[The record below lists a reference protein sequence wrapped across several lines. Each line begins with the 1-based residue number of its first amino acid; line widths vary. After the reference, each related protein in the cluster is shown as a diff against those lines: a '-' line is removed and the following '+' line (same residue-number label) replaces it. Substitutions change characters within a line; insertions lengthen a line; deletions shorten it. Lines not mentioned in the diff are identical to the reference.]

1 MEMQSSSRVL
11 RARDRAS
18 QIAEA
23 RYKDAMEFKRK
34 WHGWLYEH
42 PPNIPL
48 LMSNVVYLALCLTTL
63 ILTVLVMHEHAND
76 FKRNSLSRFRDPSTA
91 GSINTPKP
99 CGLPT
104 PDGMYLLQA
113 LGAVPGAGWDG
124 ATLEPNY
131 QDWMNKIN
139 GALCNKLIPGVG
151 APNTNT
157 ALGGED
163 QCLEYE
169 VDFVEELLAVGH
181 LLDDEGVMPNSED
194 YADSAKMSNKKDLLE
209 NRACTT
215 EHDDDADDPFY
226 STQQY
231 DSYGDLKARV
241 ARAYMTAM
249 PAFSRYDKERDDC
262 QSSANGHQDPF
273 HSLCKHAC
281 HIKSELKA
289 AATQQHS
296 MYRTADADNL
306 VPFTKQ
312 VYRLLAL
319 SLAGYYDRLYNGGEC
334 FRNGQTLTTPVPL
347 SAIEFCE
354 EAMDESSPADG
365 EQGLTQAVAFDRFAE
380 SSHAVKSAHEC
391 TDADN
396 KPPPPAPPVYRI
408 DTGNFPTPEDSADNS
423 IGRQVCA
430 ATLEYG
436 LIEQGRLFGIPDVID
451 PFVVD
456 NRVHRSAHFVAWV
469 VYSWLYKDLEK
480 DGGLTF
486 ADPKA
491 KLELYIAYRLAS
503 SSIWAIMVAN
513 VAGFM
518 MIRALVPMI
527 VHVLKLLGVTTGL
540 KKATT
545 PGLVAG
551 VDFLPG
557 AVVFEPIQLM
567 RPQVGFLVWL
577 TMGTTLLVV
586 YWIMWLDPAT
596 QSHYYVSTTCEDWA
610 GLGVQVPSGAYVT
623 TWGKRRFDRFGEHLI
638 GILLILT
645 VFVLLFQH
653 FIGRSFVDP
662 EIKEAAK
669 ETKLG
674 AVTRK
679 GVVAGAML
687 AFALLIQLFFIIQ
700 SATSGGKWFD
710 GAKGDDLSSRL
721 GEVYTKDVLM
731 SVWAAFWNAAAIG
744 WYRQKWAVT
753 DLKPMYQFAWAA
765 TCVGLVWMPVLQ
777 AAVLLDRE
785 LEIAFKNGKGSA
797 DTERLAFF
805 ICILGFTA
813 IWTVLLAFRLREV
826 YYGVPVAASSGS
838 AVTAEDVNKAKG
850 GRVANIEGVEQAH
863 AEETVAKAG
872 PLKSD
877 GSFSS
882 FSFDLSG
889 VQIAPGRAPARM
901 GAPARFSAASGA
913 RFALRNDK
921 KSVYMPLLPR

>member
-23 RYKDAMEFKRK
+23 RYEDAMAFKKK
-34 WHGWLYEH
+34 WHGWLYKH

-48 LMSNVVYLALCLTTL
+48 LMSNVLYLALCLTTL
-63 ILTVLVMHEHAND
+63 ILTVLVLHEHAND

-139 GALCNKLIPGVG
+139 GALCNKLIPGAG
-151 APNTNT
+151 APNTP
-157 ALGGED
+157 LGDDD
-163 QCLEYE
+163 QCFDYGE
-169 VDFVEELLAVGH
+169 DFVEELLALGH

-241 ARAYMTAM
+241 ARAYTTAM
-249 PAFSRYDKERDDC
+249 PAFSRYDKERDSC
-262 QSSANGHQDPF
+262 QSSAQGHQDPF

-289 AATQQHS
+289 AATQQPS

-319 SLAGYYDRLYNGGEC
+319 SLAGYYDRLYNRGEC
-334 FRNGQTLTTPVPL
+334 FRNGQTATIPTPL
-347 SAIEFCE
+347 SAIEFCG
-354 EAMDESSPADG
+354 EAMDESSSPLSG
-365 EQGLTQAVAFDRFAE
+365 EQGLTQAEAFDRFAE
-380 SSHAVKSAHEC
+380 SSHAVKLAHEC

-408 DTGNFPTPEDSADNS
+408 DTGNFPTAENSADNH

-518 MIRALVPMI
+518 MVRALVPMI

-540 KKATT
+540 KDEHGEFK
-545 PGLVAG
+545 
-551 VDFLPG
+551 
-557 AVVFEPIQLM
+557 PIQLM
-567 RPQVGFLVWL
+567 RPQVGWLVWL
-577 TMGTTLLVV
+577 TMGTTLQVV

-753 DLKPMYQFAWAA
+753 DLKPMYQLAWSA

-797 DTERLAFF
+797 DTERLALF
-805 ICILGFTA
+805 ICIVGFTT
-813 IWTVLLAFRLREV
+813 IWTLLLAFRLREV
-826 YYGVPVAASSGS
+826 YYGVPDTDGES
-838 AVTAEDVNKAKG
+838 AVTAEAVTNAKEDAK
-850 GRVANIEGVEQAH
+850 VVLKNVEEARPD
-863 AEETVAKAG
+863 ATVV
-872 PLKSD
+872 PLALIPEDYIPSEKS
-877 GSFSS
+877 FR
-882 FSFDLSG
+882 FDLSG

-913 RFALRNDK
+913 RFALRDDK

>member
-23 RYKDAMEFKRK
+23 RYEDAMAFKKK

-48 LMSNVVYLALCLTTL
+48 LMSNVLYLALCLTTL
-63 ILTVLVMHEHAND
+63 ILTVLVLHEHAND

-139 GALCNKLIPGVG
+139 GALCNKLIPGAG
-151 APNTNT
+151 APNTP
-157 ALGGED
+157 LGDDD
-163 QCLEYE
+163 QCFDYGE
-169 VDFVEELLAVGH
+169 DFVEELLALGH

-296 MYRTADADNL
+296 MYRTAAAEGL

-334 FRNGQTLTTPVPL
+334 FRNGQTATTPVPL

-354 EAMDESSPADG
+354 EAMDESSPEDG

-408 DTGNFPTPEDSADNS
+408 DTGSFPTDDVADNR

-456 NRVHRSAHFVAWV
+456 NRVHRSAHFVAWI

-518 MIRALVPMI
+518 MVRALVPMI
-527 VHVLKLLGVTTGL
+527 VHVLKLLGVTAGL
-540 KKATT
+540 KDEHDEFK
-545 PGLVAG
+545 
-551 VDFLPG
+551 
-557 AVVFEPIQLM
+557 PIQLM
-567 RPQVGFLVWL
+567 RPQVGWLVWL
-577 TMGTTLLVV
+577 TMGTTLQVV

-813 IWTVLLAFRLREV
+813 IWTLLLAFRLREV

-838 AVTAEDVNKAKG
+838 AVTAEDVTKAKEDAK
-850 GRVANIEGVEQAH
+850 VVLKNVEEARPD
-863 AEETVAKAG
+863 ATVV
-872 PLKSD
+872 PLALIPEDYIPSEKS
-877 GSFSS
+877 FR
-882 FSFDLSG
+882 FDLSG

-913 RFALRNDK
+913 RFALRDDK

>member
-11 RARDRAS
+11 RARDRAF
-18 QIAEA
+18 QISEA
-23 RYKDAMEFKRK
+23 RYEDAMAFKKK
-34 WHGWLYEH
+34 WHGWLYKH

-48 LMSNVVYLALCLTTL
+48 LMSNVLYLALCLTTL
-63 ILTVLVMHEHAND
+63 ILTVLVLHEHAND

-139 GALCNKLIPGVG
+139 GALCNKLIPGAG
-151 APNTNT
+151 APNTP
-157 ALGGED
+157 LGDGGQCFDYGE
-163 QCLEYE
+163 
-169 VDFVEELLAVGH
+169 DFVEELLALGH

-334 FRNGQTLTTPVPL
+334 FRNGQTATTPVPL

-354 EAMDESSPADG
+354 EAMDESSAADG

-518 MIRALVPMI
+518 MVRALVPMI

-540 KKATT
+540 RDEHDEFK
-545 PGLVAG
+545 
-551 VDFLPG
+551 
-557 AVVFEPIQLM
+557 PIQLM
-567 RPQVGFLVWL
+567 RPQVGWLVWL
-577 TMGTTLLVV
+577 TMGTTLQVV

-653 FIGRSFVDP
+653 FIGKSFVDP
-662 EIKEAAK
+662 EIQEAAK

-826 YYGVPVAASSGS
+826 YYGVPDTDGES
-838 AVTAEDVNKAKG
+838 AVTAEAVTDEKEETAEKIKEAEDV
-850 GRVANIEGVEQAH
+850 H
-863 AEETVAKAG
+863 AEAKAARLPG
-872 PLKSD
+872 PRRPD

-913 RFALRNDK
+913 RFALRDDK